1 MKSKKIQLLEK
12 ILRLMAKAVLWR
24 YRPTIV
30 GVTGSVGKTS
40 TKEAIFAVLSTKYRV
55 RRNEKNYNNEIGIPL
70 TVMGMETGGKSLFK
84 WALNLLR
91 WLYMLVLPTKYPEVL
106 ILEFGVDRPGD
117 MGYLTSFI
125 RPNVSVVTNISSSH
139 IEFFK
144 TLEGIAKE
152 KRGLVDVLQEDEY
165 AILNADDERVIR
177 MGEKSKAKIISYGF
191 NENAKVQAS
200 NVSYNYDQRSRPEG
214 LSFRLNYDGKTLPI
228 RLKNVLAPHQVNAA
242 LAGISVGIAM
252 KINLVEAAQGLEKI
266 SLPLGRLNI
275 VEGIKNSIIID
286 DTYNASPVSTVAA
299 LGVLRELRSSR
310 KVAVLGDMLELGEE
324 TENGHRAV
332 AKAALESGAS
342 LILLVGKR
350 MKLAEEELKSRRSG
364 EFEFE
369 LFDNPVDAGMR
380 LRELAAPGDLI
391 LVKGSQGMRME
402 KVAEQVIA
410 DPLLTEEKI
419 CRQSKEWKEKPF
431 LKP

>member
-342 LILLVGKR
+342 LILLVGNR
-350 MKLAEEELKSRRSG
+350 MKFAEEELKSRRSG

>member
-1 MKSKKIQLLEK
+1 MKTKKIILLEK
-12 ILRLMAKAVLWR
+12 ILRFMAGVVLWR
-24 YRPTIV
+24 YKPLVI

-40 TKEAIFAVLSTKYRV
+40 AKEAIFAVLTTKYRV

-70 TVMGMETGGKSLFK
+70 TILGMETGGNSLCK
-84 WALNLLR
+84 WAANMLH
-91 WLYMLVLPTKYPEVL
+91 WLYMVTFPTKYPEVL

-117 MGYLTSFI
+117 MQYLTSFI
-125 RPNVSVVTNISSSH
+125 KPNIAVVTNVSSSH

-152 KRGLVDVLQEDEY
+152 KKGLVDVLGEGEY
-165 AILNADDERVIR
+165 AILNADDERVIK

-191 NENAKVQAS
+191 SEESKVQAS
-200 NVSYNYDQRSRPEG
+200 NVSFNYDERNRPEG
-214 LSFRLNYDGKTLPI
+214 LSFRLSYDGKTLPI

-242 LAGISVGIAM
+242 LAGISVGIGI
-252 KINLVEAAQGLEKI
+252 KINLVEAAQGLEKLA
-266 SLPLGRLNI
+266 LPLGRLNI
-275 VEGIKNSIIID
+275 IEGIKNSIIID

-299 LGVLRELRSSR
+299 LDVLKKLRASR

-324 TENGHRAV
+324 TEKGHRSV

-350 MKLAEEELKSRRSG
+350 MKFAEDELKARRSG
-364 EFEFE
+364 EFQFE
-369 LFDNPVDAGMR
+369 CFESSVDAGVR
-380 LRELAAPGDLI
+380 LRELMAPGDLV

-402 KVAEQVIA
+402 KVVEQVIA
-410 DPLLTEEKI
+410 DPLLSEEKI
-419 CRQSKEWKEKPF
+419 CRQNKEWKEKP
-431 LKP
+431 LINP

>member
-152 KRGLVDVLQEDEY
+152 KKGLVDVLQEDEY

-177 MGEKSKAKIISYGF
+177 MGEKSKAKVISYGF
-191 NENAKVQAS
+191 GEDAKVQAS
-200 NVSYNYDQRSRPEG
+200 NVSYNYDERNRPEG
-214 LSFRLNYDGKTLPI
+214 LSFRLSFDGKTLPI

-275 VEGIKNSIIID
+275 IEGIKNSIIID

-299 LGVLRELRSSR
+299 LGVLKELRSSR
-310 KVAVLGDMLELGEE
+310 KIAVLGDMLELGEE
-324 TENGHRAV
+324 TENGHRTV
-332 AKAALESGAS
+332 AKATLESGAS

-350 MKLAEEELKSRRSG
+350 MKFAEEELKSRRSG

-369 LFDNPVDAGMR
+369 LFDNPVDAGIR
-380 LRELAAPGDLI
+380 LRELVAPGDLI

-402 KVAEQVIA
+402 KVVEQVIA
-410 DPLLTEEKI
+410 DPLLAEEKI

-431 LKP
+431 IKP

>member
-152 KRGLVDVLQEDEY
+152 KKGLVDVLQEDEY

-177 MGEKSKAKIISYGF
+177 MGEKSKAKVISYGF
-191 NENAKVQAS
+191 GEDAKVQAS
-200 NVSYNYDQRSRPEG
+200 NVSYNYDERNRPEG
-214 LSFRLNYDGKTLPI
+214 LSFRLSFDGKTLPI

-275 VEGIKNSIIID
+275 IEGIKNSIIID

-299 LGVLRELRSSR
+299 LGVLKELRSSR
-310 KVAVLGDMLELGEE
+310 KIAVLGDMLELGEE
-324 TENGHRAV
+324 TENGHRTV
-332 AKAALESGAS
+332 AKATLESGAS

-350 MKLAEEELKSRRSG
+350 MKFAEEELKSRRSG

-369 LFDNPVDAGMR
+369 LFDNPVDAGIR
-380 LRELAAPGDLI
+380 LRELVAPGDLI
-391 LVKGSQGMRME
+391 LVKGSQGIRME
-402 KVAEQVIA
+402 KVVEQVIA
-410 DPLLTEEKI
+410 DPLLAEEKI